1 MKKIINMYYD
11 YLKDSIILDPIIG
24 PVEKSNMIEQIIF
37 IVGLYNDGFISG
49 RECIYMLSK
58 K

>member
-24 PVEKSNMIEQIIF
+24 PVEKSNMIEKMVF

-49 RECIYMLSK
+49 RECLHMLSQK
-58 K
+58 